1 MRTKIWGNLEK
12 AKILVIGHDPG
23 LQRSPTIADYCFF
36 ADYYFRFKPSKK
48 SELAKYQ
55 LAEALFTY
63 IRDLTSG
70 HFSDD
75 ELLITNLCNEGLP
88 PSPRGK
94 TVFIP
99 RNKAEEGLKVIR
111 NLLKGSNIRFIFA
124 MSQQVNYWLQELGFC
139 PASIRFLEKSEP
151 KEIGIRNE
159 QPYYEPNKPRAFK
172 EVCGKKYIVEKQYIL
187 FPILH
192 VKSYPL
198 KGNLLAY
205 EENYKQCKKEIRE
218 LMYSWKARNEL

>member
-1 MRTKIWGNLEK
+1 M
-12 AKILVIGHDPG
+12 
-23 LQRSPTIADYCFF
+23 
-36 ADYYFRFKPSKK
+36 
-48 SELAKYQ
+48 
-55 LAEALFTY
+55 FTC

-70 HFSDD
+70 HFSDA

-111 NLLKGSNIRFIFA
+111 N
-124 MSQQVNYWLQELGFC
+124 
-139 PASIRFLEKSEP
+139 
-151 KEIGIRNE
+151 E
-159 QPYYEPNKPRAFK
+159 QPYYEPNKPRAFN

-205 EENYKQCKKEIRE
+205 EENYKQCRKEIRE